1 MKTNKILSL
10 LCLLTAFFILP
21 AFEVNAREM
30 CKDGQY
36 EYYDHNSG
44 ELKCQENQVGEEGKS
59 RGCEDLNDRLG
70 DAEKCMFCPLFK
82 VLYDAA
88 HTMAETSTKTLAKPI
103 STALVVAFAVYIAFS
118 ALGYVSSFTKQDA
131 PKYLTGLLTMAF
143 KVLVVY
149 LLLDNVG
156 ELYTLFINPLLMAGL
171 DFGGNMLFGEGANTM
186 AECKAGA
193 SGTLVGILPD
203 GLYQGLECYIKAIQ
217 QEIAFGQAAGGAI
230 WCFGLKELASLNLG
244 SGFGLLGQGA
254 IVYLCSLLL
263 SFAFAFYLIDTV
275 VQLGIFGALL
285 CFLMACWPFKI
296 TSGYTSAGFKLLMN
310 AFFVFVF
317 MGVVVSINVVLIAES
332 LTNEG
337 GLGALKTALNGDD
350 IDTVKKTLD
359 WSFGGFLILLC
370 CTIFGFKF
378 CAQASAL
385 AGQFAGGGGA
395 EIGRNIGGM
404 AASAV
409 VKPAKKIGKAAVA
422 PITAAAS
429 RGASKIYDGAKYAV
443 RHPFK
448 SARAVGTG
456 IKNAGN
462 EIKNRTK
469 DAIAFAKATPV
480 QRALGMDKWAKPQ
493 TPATQDGAE
502 PPAPVQNGANPANN
516 SNTPNP
522 MMPNPANGGTGG
534 VNTPNQQNPF
544 NGTDPMAA
552 NGNIPGT
559 GGGAQAAA
567 ANQFSGN
574 IDSKTLEEARQL
586 QQKALE
592 NYEKAKTETAQA
604 FAVYHEIAEKTA
616 QAQQEVNM
624 AKAALEQAKGTP
636 QEAAAQAALQQA
648 QSKFEA
654 LHSQKAAAEAA
665 ATSSRQ
671 NMNSQAVSYHVN
683 SSKAAAYAAGNG
695 NSFDAARA
703 AAEASA
709 NNLGR
714 ITAEMDRVLDA
725 QPRPENTGTTPTNV
739 GGADGGTS
747 TLASVNPEAADGSNG
762 NYDEAVQKAM
772 QAAEEQ
778 KRLYEETKKADEE
791 MAQKQAKIKSD
802 MQRVEGEINR
812 LNGSGGG
819 KKPADNNGNDSDKLK
834 SLQNNLEQL
843 KRDMQATQNERSA
856 LQEKGNK
863 LEKTIKQQEQDIQIM
878 RSRKNTGTDNGQNK
892 KG

>member
-1 MKTNKILSL
+1 MKTNRILSL
-10 LCLLTAFFILP
+10 LCLLAAFFILP
-21 AFEVNAREM
+21 AFDVNAKEM

-59 RGCEDLNDRLG
+59 RGCEDLNGRLG

-82 VLYDAA
+82 VLYGAA
-88 HTMAETSTKTLAKPI
+88 HTMAETSTNTLAKPI
-103 STALVVAFAVYIAFS
+103 SIALVVAFAVYIAFS

-149 LLLDNVG
+149 LLLGNVG

-409 VKPAKKIGKAAVA
+409 VKPAKKIGNAAAA

-429 RGASKIYDGAKYAV
+429 RGVSKIYDGAKYAV
-443 RHPFK
+443 RHPIK
-448 SARAVGTG
+448 SARAVGSG

-469 DAIAFAKATPV
+469 DVIAFAKATPA
-480 QRALGMDKWAKPQ
+480 QKALGMDKWAKPQ
-493 TPATQDGAE
+493 TPAAQNGGAS
-502 PPAPVQNGANPANN
+502 PAPVQNEQNPANN
-516 SNTPNP
+516 
-522 MMPNPANGGTGG
+522 A
-534 VNTPNQQNPF
+534 NTPNQTPENNGANPQPNGNNQNPPKGNNEANPQNPTAQ
-544 NGTDPMAA
+544 NGQNPR
-552 NGNIPGT
+552 NPQGNTP
-559 GGGAQAAA
+559 
-567 ANQFSGN
+567 
-574 IDSKTLEEARQL
+574 DSKILEEARQM

-592 NYEKAKTETAQA
+592 NYEKAKAETAQA
-604 FAVYHEIAEKTA
+604 FAVYNEIAEKTA

-624 AKAALEQAKGTP
+624 AKAALDQAKGTP

-654 LHSQKAAAEAA
+654 LHSQKAAAEAT
-665 ATSSRQ
+665 ATASRQ

-714 ITAEMDRVLDA
+714 ITAEMDRVLEA
-725 QPRPENTGTTPTNV
+725 QPRPENTGSNPENI
-739 GGADGGTS
+739 GSAESGTS
-747 TLASVNPEAADGSNG
+747 TPDSVNPEAADGSSG

-791 MAQKQAKIKSD
+791 MAQKQAKIQSD
-802 MQRVEGEINR
+802 MQRVQNEINR
-812 LNGSGGG
+812 LNGGGS
-819 KKPADNNGNDSDKLK
+819 KKPDNKGDNDYDKLK

-843 KRDMQATQNERSA
+843 KRDMQTAQSERSA
-856 LQEKGNK
+856 LKEKGEKIEKK
-863 LEKTIKQQEQDIQIM
+863 LRQQEQDIQIM
-878 RSRKNTGTDNGQNK
+878 RGRKNAGTDNGQNK

>member
-1 MKTNKILSL
+1 MKTNRILSL
-10 LCLLTAFFILP
+10 LCLLAAFFILP
-21 AFEVNAREM
+21 AFDVNAREM

-82 VLYDAA
+82 VLYEAA
-88 HTMAETSTKTLAKPI
+88 HTMAETSTDTLAKPI
-103 STALVVAFAVYIAFS
+103 SIALVVAFAVYIAFS

-149 LLLDNVG
+149 LLLGNVG

-337 GLGALKTALNGDD
+337 GLGALKDALNNDK
-350 IDTVKKTLD
+350 IDVVKKTLD

-409 VKPAKKIGKAAVA
+409 VKPAKKIGKAAAA
-422 PITAAAS
+422 PITAAVS
-429 RGASKIYDGAKYAV
+429 RQASKAYDGVKHAV
-443 RHPFK
+443 FHPIQTAK
-448 SARAVGTG
+448 SAYSGGKKRVQ
-456 IKNAGN
+456 N
-462 EIKNRTK
+462 
-469 DAIAFAKATPV
+469 AIAFGKQNAAQK
-480 QRALGMDKWAKPQ
+480 ALGMDKWAKPQ
-493 TPATQDGAE
+493 TPAA
-502 PPAPVQNGANPANN
+502 QNGGASPASVQDSANPANN
-516 SNTPNP
+516 ANTPNP
-522 MMPNPANGGTGG
+522 TTPNPAIGGAGG

-544 NGTDPMAA
+544 NGTGPMAA
-552 NGNIPGT
+552 NGNTPGT

-567 ANQFSGN
+567 ANQFTGN
-574 IDSKTLEEARQL
+574 MDSKILEEARQM

-592 NYEKAKTETAQA
+592 NYEKAKAETAQA
-604 FAVYHEIAEKTA
+604 FAVYHEIAEKVA

-624 AKAALEQAKGTP
+624 AKAALDQAKGTP

-654 LHSQKAAAEAA
+654 LHSQKAAAEAT
-665 ATSSRQ
+665 ATASRQ

-714 ITAEMDRVLDA
+714 ITAEMDRVLEA
-725 QPRPENTGTTPTNV
+725 QPRPENTGSNPENI
-739 GGADGGTS
+739 GSADGGTS
-747 TLASVNPEAADGSNG
+747 TLDSVNPEAADGSNG

-778 KRLYEETKKADEE
+778 KRLYEETQKADEE
-791 MAQKQAKIKSD
+791 MAQKQAKIQSD
-802 MQRVEGEINR
+802 MQSVQNEIDR
-812 LNGSGGG
+812 LNGGGGG
-819 KKPADNNGNDSDKLK
+819 KKPDNKGDNDSDKLK
-834 SLQNNLEQL
+834 ALQNNLEQL

-856 LQEKGNK
+856 LKEKGDK
-863 LEKTIKQQEQDIQIM
+863 LEKTLRQQEQDIQIM
-878 RSRKNTGTDNGQNK
+878 RGRKNTGTNNGQNK

>member
-1 MKTNKILSL
+1 MKINRILPL
-10 LCLLTAFFILP
+10 LCCLFAAFFVLP
-21 AFEVNAREM
+21 ACDVNAREM

-36 EYYDHNSG
+36 EYKDTNSG
-44 ELKCQENQVGEEGKS
+44 EIMCQENQVGEEGKN

-82 VLYDAA
+82 VLYGAA
-88 HTMAETSTKTLAKPI
+88 HTMAESATNTLAKPI

-143 KVLVVY
+143 KVLVVF
-149 LLLDNVG
+149 LLLGNVE

-193 SGTLVGILPD
+193 SGTLTGILPD

-217 QEIAFGQAAGGAI
+217 REIAFGQAAGGAI
-230 WCFGLKELASLNLG
+230 WCFGLKELASLNMG
-244 SGFGLLGQGA
+244 SGFGMLGQGA

-285 CFLMACWPFKI
+285 CFLMACWPFKV
-296 TSGYTSAGFKLLMN
+296 TAGYTSAGFKLLMN
-310 AFFVFVF
+310 AFFVFIF

-337 GLGALKTALNGDD
+337 GLGALKSALNGND

-409 VKPAKKIGKAAVA
+409 VKPAKKIGKAAAKPLVDA
-422 PITAAAS
+422 GK
-429 RGASKIYDGAKYAV
+429 RQVSKVYDGVKHAV
-443 RHPFK
+443 AHPIQT
-448 SARAVGTG
+448 ARAAYKGG
-456 IKNAGN
+456 
-462 EIKNRTK
+462 KNRVQ
-469 DAIAFAKATPV
+469 AAVAFGKQNAAQK
-480 QRALGMDKWAKPQ
+480 ALGMDKWAKPT
-493 TPATQDGAE
+493 TPAAQNGSE
-502 PPAPVQNGANPANN
+502 PPVLAQDEANSQNNANALNPASGAQGGN
-516 SNTPNP
+516 NTPH
-522 MMPNPANGGTGG
+522 T
-534 VNTPNQQNPF
+534 QNSF
-544 NGTDPMAA
+544 NGTGPMAA
-552 NGNIPGT
+552 FGNASGT
-559 GGGAQAAA
+559 GGGAQGTV
-567 ANQFSGN
+567 ANQFAGN
-574 IDSKTLEEARQL
+574 MDSKILEEARQM

-592 NYEKAKTETAQA
+592 NYEKAKAETAQA
-604 FAVYHEIAEKTA
+604 FAVYNDIAEKTA

-624 AKAALEQAKGTP
+624 ANAALQQAKGTP
-636 QEAAAQAALQQA
+636 QEGAALAALQQA

-654 LHSQKAAAEAA
+654 LHSQRAAAEAT
-665 ATSSRQ
+665 ATASRQ
-671 NMNSQAVSYHVN
+671 NMNSQAVSYHV
-683 SSKAAAYAAGNG
+683 SSQKAAAYAAGNG

-714 ITAEMDRVLDA
+714 ITAEMDRVLEA
-725 QPRPENTGTTPTNV
+725 QPRPENAGANPANV
-739 GGADGGTS
+739 GGADSGDS
-747 TLASVNPEAADGSNG
+747 TLNSVNPDTAGSG
-762 NYDEAVQKAM
+762 NYDEAIQKAM

-778 KRLYEETKKADEE
+778 KHLYEETKKADEAA
-791 MAQKQAKIKSD
+791 AQKQARIQSE
-802 MQRVEGEINR
+802 MQRTQNEINR
-812 LNGSGGG
+812 LSGGG
-819 KKPADNNGNDSDKLK
+819 GSKKPNNNNNDSDKLK
-834 SLQNNLEQL
+834 SLQNTIEQL
-843 KRDMQATQNERSA
+843 KKDMLAAQTERAA
-856 LQEKGNK
+856 LKEKGEKIEKK
-863 LEKTIKQQEQDIQIM
+863 LKQQEQDIQIM
-878 RSRKNTGTDNGQNK
+878 RNRSKTGTDNGQNK

>member
-1 MKTNKILSL
+1 MKINRL
-10 LCLLTAFFILP
+10 LPLLCCLLTAFFVLS
-21 AFEVNAREM
+21 AFDVNAREM

-36 EYYDHNSG
+36 VYQDTNSG
-44 ELKCQENQVGEEGKS
+44 EIMCQENQVGEEGKS

-82 VLYDAA
+82 VLYGAA
-88 HTMAETSTKTLAKPI
+88 HTMAESATNTLAKPI

-149 LLLDNVG
+149 LLLGNVG

-193 SGTLVGILPD
+193 SGMLVGILPD

-217 QEIAFGQAAGGAI
+217 REIAFGQAAGGAI
-230 WCFGLKELASLNLG
+230 WCFGLKELASLNMG

-337 GLGALKTALNGDD
+337 GLGALKDALNNDK
-350 IDTVKKTLD
+350 IDVVKKTLD

-409 VKPAKKIGKAAVA
+409 VKPAKKIGKAAAA

-429 RGASKIYDGAKYAV
+429 RQASRIYDGAKYAV
-443 RHPFK
+443 FHPIQT
-448 SARAVGTG
+448 ARAAYTG
-456 IKNAGN
+456 GKDKVKN
-462 EIKNRTK
+462 
-469 DAIAFAKATPV
+469 AIAFGKQNAAQK
-480 QRALGMDKWAKPQ
+480 ALGMDKWAKPT
-493 TPATQDGAE
+493 TPAAQNDGE
-502 PPAPVQNGANPANN
+502 SPAPAQNEATPQNNAN
-516 SNTPNP
+516 
-522 MMPNPANGGTGG
+522 MPNPTNDTQGGN
-534 VNTPNQQNPF
+534 NTPNQQNSF
-544 NGTDPMAA
+544 NGSGPMAA
-552 NGNIPGT
+552 FSNASVT
-559 GGGAQAAA
+559 GGSTQAAA
-567 ANQFSGN
+567 ANQFTGN
-574 IDSKTLEEARQL
+574 MDSKILEEARRMRQE
-586 QQKALE
+586 ALE
-592 NYEKAKTETAQA
+592 NYEKAKAETAQA
-604 FAVYHEIAEKTA
+604 FAIYNDIAEKTA
-616 QAQQEVNM
+616 QAQQEVGM
-624 AKAALEQAKGTP
+624 AIAALEQAKGTP
-636 QEAAAQAALQQA
+636 QEGAAQAALQQA
-648 QSKFEA
+648 KSKFEA
-654 LHSQKAAAEAA
+654 LHSQKAAAEAT
-665 ATSSRQ
+665 ATASRQ
-671 NMNSQAVSYHVN
+671 NMNSQAVSFHV
-683 SSKAAAYAAGNG
+683 SSQKAAAYAAGNG
-695 NSFDAARA
+695 DSFDAAKA

-714 ITAEMDRVLDA
+714 ITAEMDRVLEA
-725 QPRPENTGTTPTNV
+725 QPRPENTGSNPENV
-739 GGADGGTS
+739 GGADNGDS
-747 TLASVNPEAADGSNG
+747 TLNSVNPEAADGSNS

-791 MAQKQAKIKSD
+791 AAQKQAKIQSD
-802 MQRVEGEINR
+802 MQKVQNEINR
-812 LNGSGGG
+812 MNG
-819 KKPADNNGNDSDKLK
+819 DNNPGRSSGDVTDRLNA
-834 SLQNNLEQL
+834 LQNNLEQL
-843 KRDMQATQNERSA
+843 KRDMQAAQTERSA
-856 LQEKGNK
+856 LKEKGEKIEKK
-863 LEKTIKQQEQDIQIM
+863 LRQQEQDIQIM
-878 RSRKNTGTDNGQNK
+878 RSRGNTGTNNGQNK

>member
-1 MKTNKILSL
+1 MSL
-10 LCLLTAFFILP
+10 LCLLAAFFILP
-21 AFEVNAREM
+21 AFDVNAREM

-59 RGCEDLNDRLG
+59 RGCEDLNDRLE

-82 VLYDAA
+82 VLYEAA
-88 HTMAETSTKTLAKPI
+88 HTMAETSTDTLAKPI

-149 LLLDNVG
+149 LLLGNVG

-193 SGTLVGILPD
+193 SGMLVGILPD

-217 QEIAFGQAAGGAI
+217 REIAFGQAAGGAI
-230 WCFGLKELASLNLG
+230 WCFGLKELASLNMG

-409 VKPAKKIGKAAVA
+409 VKPAKKIGKAAAA
-422 PITAAAS
+422 PITAAVS
-429 RGASKIYDGAKYAV
+429 RQVSKAYDGVKHAV
-443 RHPFK
+443 FHPIQTAK
-448 SARAVGTG
+448 SAYSGGKERVQ
-456 IKNAGN
+456 N
-462 EIKNRTK
+462 
-469 DAIAFAKATPV
+469 AIAFGKQNAAQK
-480 QRALGMDKWAKPQ
+480 ALGMDKWAKLQ
-493 TPATQDGAE
+493 TPAAQNGGAS
-502 PPAPVQNGANPANN
+502 PAPVQNEQNPANN
-516 SNTPNP
+516 
-522 MMPNPANGGTGG
+522 A
-534 VNTPNQQNPF
+534 NTPNQTPENNGANPQPNGNNQNPSKGNNEANLQNPTAQ
-544 NGTDPMAA
+544 NGQNPR
-552 NGNIPGT
+552 NPQGNTP
-559 GGGAQAAA
+559 
-567 ANQFSGN
+567 
-574 IDSKTLEEARQL
+574 DSKILEEARQM

-592 NYEKAKTETAQA
+592 NYEKAKAETAQA
-604 FAVYHEIAEKTA
+604 FAVYNEIAEKTA

-624 AKAALEQAKGTP
+624 AKAALDQAKGTL

-654 LHSQKAAAEAA
+654 LHSQKAAAEAT
-665 ATSSRQ
+665 ATASRQ

-714 ITAEMDRVLDA
+714 ITAEMDRVLEA
-725 QPRPENTGTTPTNV
+725 QPRPENTGSNPENI
-739 GGADGGTS
+739 GSAESGTS
-747 TLASVNPEAADGSNG
+747 TPDSVNPEAADGSSG

-791 MAQKQAKIKSD
+791 MAQKQAKIQSN
-802 MQRVEGEINR
+802 MQRVQNEINR
-812 LNGSGGG
+812 LNGGGGG
-819 KKPADNNGNDSDKLK
+819 KKPDNKGDNDSDKLK

-843 KRDMQATQNERSA
+843 KRDMQTAQSERSA
-856 LQEKGNK
+856 LKEKGDK
-863 LEKTIKQQEQDIQIM
+863 LEKTLRQQEQDIQIM
-878 RSRKNTGTDNGQNK
+878 RGRKNAGTDNGQNK

>member
-1 MKTNKILSL
+1 MSL
-10 LCLLTAFFILP
+10 LCLLAAFFILP
-21 AFEVNAREM
+21 AFDVNAREM

-36 EYYDHNSG
+36 EYTDHNSG

-82 VLYDAA
+82 VLYEAA
-88 HTMAETSTKTLAKPI
+88 HTMAETSTDTLAKPI

-149 LLLDNVG
+149 LLLGNVG

-310 AFFVFVF
+310 AFFVFIF

-337 GLGALKTALNGDD
+337 GLGALKQALNDDD
-350 IDTVKKTLD
+350 IDLVKKTLD

-409 VKPAKKIGKAAVA
+409 TKPAKKIGKAAVA

-443 RHPFK
+443 RHPIK
-448 SARAVGTG
+448 SARAVGSG

-469 DAIAFAKATPV
+469 DVIAFAKATPV

-493 TPATQDGAE
+493 TPAAQNGGE
-502 PPAPVQNGANPANN
+502 SPAPVQDGANPTPAP
-516 SNTPNP
+516 NTPNP
-522 MMPNPANGGTGG
+522 VNDGANG
-534 VNTPNQQNPF
+534 VNTPNQQNPQPDGNNQNPTPGNNEANPQNPTTQ
-544 NGTDPMAA
+544 NGQDPQ
-552 NGNIPGT
+552 GKTP
-559 GGGAQAAA
+559 
-567 ANQFSGN
+567 
-574 IDSKTLEEARQL
+574 DSKILEEARQM

-592 NYEKAKTETAQA
+592 NYEKAKAETAQA
-604 FAVYHEIAEKTA
+604 FAVYNEIAEKTA

-624 AKAALEQAKGTP
+624 AKAALDQAKGTP

-654 LHSQKAAAEAA
+654 LHSQKAVAEAT
-665 ATSSRQ
+665 ATASRQ

-714 ITAEMDRVLDA
+714 ITAEMDRVLEA
-725 QPRPENTGTTPTNV
+725 QPRPENTGSTPVNV
-739 GGADGGTS
+739 GGADDGTS
-747 TLASVNPEAADGSNG
+747 TLDSVNPEAADGSNG

-791 MAQKQAKIKSD
+791 MAQKQAKIQSD
-802 MQRVEGEINR
+802 MQRVQSEINR
-812 LNGSGGG
+812 LNGGGGG
-819 KKPADNNGNDSDKLK
+819 KKPDNKGNNDSDKLK

-843 KRDMQATQNERSA
+843 KRDMQAAQTERSV
-856 LQEKGNK
+856 LKEKGDK
-863 LEKTIKQQEQDIQIM
+863 LEKTLKQQEQDIQIM
-878 RSRKNTGTDNGQNK
+878 RGRKNTGTDNGQNK

>member
-1 MKTNKILSL
+1 MKINRILPL
-10 LCLLTAFFILP
+10 LCCLFAAFFVLP
-21 AFEVNAREM
+21 ACDVNAREM

-36 EYYDHNSG
+36 EYKDTNSG
-44 ELKCQENQVGEEGKS
+44 EIMCQENQVGEEGKN

-82 VLYDAA
+82 VLYGAA
-88 HTMAETSTKTLAKPI
+88 HTMAESATNTLAKPI

-143 KVLVVY
+143 KVLVVF
-149 LLLDNVG
+149 LLLGNVG

-193 SGTLVGILPD
+193 SGTLTGILPD

-217 QEIAFGQAAGGAI
+217 REIAFGQAAGGAI
-230 WCFGLKELASLNLG
+230 WCFGLKELASLNMG
-244 SGFGLLGQGA
+244 SGFGMLGQGA

-285 CFLMACWPFKI
+285 CFLMACWPFKV
-296 TSGYTSAGFKLLMN
+296 TAGYTSAGFKLLMN
-310 AFFVFVF
+310 AFFVFIF

-337 GLGALKTALNGDD
+337 GLGALKSALNGND

-404 AASAV
+404 AGSAV
-409 VKPAKKIGKAAVA
+409 VKPAKKIGKAAIA
-422 PITAAAS
+422 PVTAAAS
-429 RGASKIYDGAKYAV
+429 RGASKVYDGVKHAV
-443 RHPFK
+443 AHPIQT
-448 SARAVGTG
+448 ARAAYKGG
-456 IKNAGN
+456 
-462 EIKNRTK
+462 KNRVQ
-469 DAIAFAKATPV
+469 AAVAFGKQNAAQK
-480 QRALGMDKWAKPQ
+480 ALGMDKWAKPT
-493 TPATQDGAE
+493 TPAAQNGSE
-502 PPAPVQNGANPANN
+502 PPVPAQDEANSQNNANALNPASGAQGGN
-516 SNTPNP
+516 NTPH
-522 MMPNPANGGTGG
+522 T
-534 VNTPNQQNPF
+534 QNSF
-544 NGTDPMAA
+544 NGTGPMAA
-552 NGNIPGT
+552 FGNASGT
-559 GGGAQAAA
+559 GGGAQGTV
-567 ANQFSGN
+567 ANQFAGN
-574 IDSKTLEEARQL
+574 MDSKILEEARQM

-592 NYEKAKTETAQA
+592 NYEKAKAETAQA
-604 FAVYHEIAEKTA
+604 FAVYNDIAEKTA

-624 AKAALEQAKGTP
+624 ANAALQQAKGTP
-636 QEAAAQAALQQA
+636 QEGAALAALQQA

-654 LHSQKAAAEAA
+654 LHSQRAAAEAT
-665 ATSSRQ
+665 ATASRQ
-671 NMNSQAVSYHVN
+671 NMNSQAVSYHV
-683 SSKAAAYAAGNG
+683 SSQKAAAYAAGNG

-714 ITAEMDRVLDA
+714 ITAEMDRVLEA
-725 QPRPENTGTTPTNV
+725 QPRPENAGANPANV
-739 GGADGGTS
+739 GGADSGDS
-747 TLASVNPEAADGSNG
+747 TLNSVNPDTAGSG
-762 NYDEAVQKAM
+762 NYDEAIQKAM
-772 QAAEEQ
+772 QATEEQ
-778 KRLYEETKKADEE
+778 KRLYEETQKADEAA
-791 MAQKQAKIKSD
+791 AQKQAKIQSE
-802 MQRVEGEINR
+802 MQRTQNEINR
-812 LNGSGGG
+812 LSGGG
-819 KKPADNNGNDSDKLK
+819 SGKKPDNNNSDSDKLK
-834 SLQNNLEQL
+834 SLQNTIEQL
-843 KRDMQATQNERSA
+843 KKDMLAAQTERAA
-856 LQEKGNK
+856 LKEKGEKIEKK
-863 LEKTIKQQEQDIQIM
+863 LKQQEQDIQIM
-878 RSRKNTGTDNGQNK
+878 RNRSKTGTDNGQNK

>member
-1 MKTNKILSL
+1 MKINRILPL
-10 LCLLTAFFILP
+10 LCCLFAAFFVLP
-21 AFEVNAREM
+21 ACDVNAREM

-36 EYYDHNSG
+36 EYKDTNSG
-44 ELKCQENQVGEEGKS
+44 EIMCQENQVGEEGKN

-82 VLYDAA
+82 VLYGAA
-88 HTMAETSTKTLAKPI
+88 HTMAESATNTLAKPI

-143 KVLVVY
+143 KVLVVF
-149 LLLDNVG
+149 LLLGNVE

-193 SGTLVGILPD
+193 SGTLTGILPD

-217 QEIAFGQAAGGAI
+217 REIAFGQAAGGAI
-230 WCFGLKELASLNLG
+230 WCFGLKELASLNMG
-244 SGFGLLGQGA
+244 SGFGMLGQGA

-285 CFLMACWPFKI
+285 CFLMACWPFKV
-296 TSGYTSAGFKLLMN
+296 TAGYTSAGFKLLMN
-310 AFFVFVF
+310 AFFVFIF

-337 GLGALKTALNGDD
+337 GLGALKSALNGND

-404 AASAV
+404 AGSAV
-409 VKPAKKIGKAAVA
+409 VKPAKKIGKAAIA
-422 PITAAAS
+422 PVTAAAS
-429 RGASKIYDGAKYAV
+429 RGASKVYDGVKHAV
-443 RHPFK
+443 AHPIQT
-448 SARAVGTG
+448 ARAAYKGG
-456 IKNAGN
+456 
-462 EIKNRTK
+462 KNRVQ
-469 DAIAFAKATPV
+469 AAVAFGKQNAAQK
-480 QRALGMDKWAKPQ
+480 ALGMDKWAKPT
-493 TPATQDGAE
+493 TPAAQNGSE
-502 PPAPVQNGANPANN
+502 PPVPAQDEANSQNNANALNPASGAQGGNN
-516 SNTPNP
+516 TSHS
-522 MMPNPANGGTGG
+522 
-534 VNTPNQQNPF
+534 QNSF
-544 NGTDPMAA
+544 NGTGPMAA
-552 NGNIPGT
+552 FGNASGT
-559 GGGAQAAA
+559 GGGAQGTVAS
-567 ANQFSGN
+567 QFAGN
-574 IDSKTLEEARQL
+574 MDSKILEEARQM

-592 NYEKAKTETAQA
+592 NYEKAKAETAQA
-604 FAVYHEIAEKTA
+604 FAVYNDIAEKTA

-624 AKAALEQAKGTP
+624 ANAALQQAKGTP
-636 QEAAAQAALQQA
+636 QEGAAQAALQQA

-654 LHSQKAAAEAA
+654 LHSQRAAAEAT
-665 ATSSRQ
+665 ATASRQ
-671 NMNSQAVSYHVN
+671 NMNSQAVSYHV
-683 SSKAAAYAAGNG
+683 SSQKAAAYAAGNG

-714 ITAEMDRVLDA
+714 ITAEMDRVLEA
-725 QPRPENTGTTPTNV
+725 QPRPENAGSNPANV
-739 GGADGGTS
+739 GGADSGDS
-747 TLASVNPEAADGSNG
+747 TLNSVNPDTAGSG

-778 KRLYEETKKADEE
+778 KRLYEETKKADEAA
-791 MAQKQAKIKSD
+791 AQKQSRIQSE
-802 MQRVEGEINR
+802 MQRTQNEINR
-812 LNGSGGG
+812 LSGGG
-819 KKPADNNGNDSDKLK
+819 SGKKPDNNNSDSDKLK
-834 SLQNNLEQL
+834 SLQNTIEQL
-843 KRDMQATQNERSA
+843 KKDMLAAQTERAA
-856 LQEKGNK
+856 LKEKGEKIEKK
-863 LEKTIKQQEQDIQIM
+863 LKQQEQDIQIM
-878 RSRKNTGTDNGQNK
+878 RNRSKTGTDNGQNK

>member
-1 MKTNKILSL
+1 MKINRILPL
-10 LCLLTAFFILP
+10 LCCLFAAFFVLP
-21 AFEVNAREM
+21 ACDVNAREM
-30 CKDGQY
+30 CQDGQY
-36 EYYDHNSG
+36 EYKDTNSG
-44 ELKCQENQVGEEGKS
+44 EIMCQENQVGEEGKN

-82 VLYDAA
+82 VLYGAA
-88 HTMAETSTKTLAKPI
+88 HTMAESATNTLAKPI

-143 KVLVVY
+143 KVLVVF
-149 LLLDNVG
+149 LLLGNVG

-193 SGTLVGILPD
+193 SGTLTGILPD

-217 QEIAFGQAAGGAI
+217 REIAFGQAAGGAI
-230 WCFGLKELASLNLG
+230 WCFGLKELASLNMG
-244 SGFGLLGQGA
+244 SGFGMLGQGA

-285 CFLMACWPFKI
+285 CFLMACWPFKV
-296 TSGYTSAGFKLLMN
+296 TAGYTSAGFKLLMN
-310 AFFVFVF
+310 AFFVFIF

-337 GLGALKTALNGDD
+337 GLGALKSALNGND

-404 AASAV
+404 AGSAV
-409 VKPAKKIGKAAVA
+409 VKPAKKIGKAAIA
-422 PITAAAS
+422 PVTAAAS
-429 RGASKIYDGAKYAV
+429 RGVSKVYDGVKHGTGQVLKGAANAV
-443 RHPFK
+443 RHPMQA
-448 SARAVGTG
+448 ARAIQKSFNTTT
-456 IKNAGN
+456 A
-462 EIKNRTK
+462 RT
-469 DAIAFAKATPV
+469 
-480 QRALGMDKWAKPQ
+480 LGANKWAKPT
-493 TPATQDGAE
+493 TPAAQNGSE
-502 PPAPVQNGANPANN
+502 PPVPAQDEANSQNPQPIGNTPNPAQGNNGANPQNPSPTGNN
-516 SNTPNP
+516 Q
-522 MMPNPANGGTGG
+522 NPAQGNNET
-534 VNTPNQQNPF
+534 NPQNPTAQ
-544 NGTDPMAA
+544 NGQSPQG
-552 NGNIPGT
+552 NGQG
-559 GGGAQAAA
+559 
-567 ANQFSGN
+567 
-574 IDSKTLEEARQL
+574 DSNSKILEEARQM

-592 NYEKAKTETAQA
+592 NYEKAKAETAQA
-604 FAVYHEIAEKTA
+604 FAVYNDIAEKTA

-624 AKAALEQAKGTP
+624 ANAALQQAKGTP
-636 QEAAAQAALQQA
+636 QEGAAQAALQQA

-654 LHSQKAAAEAA
+654 LHSQRAAAEAT
-665 ATSSRQ
+665 ATASRQ
-671 NMNSQAVSYHVN
+671 NMNSQAVSYHV
-683 SSKAAAYAAGNG
+683 SSQKAAAYAAGNG

-714 ITAEMDRVLDA
+714 ITAEMDRVLEA
-725 QPRPENTGTTPTNV
+725 QPRPENAGANPANV
-739 GGADGGTS
+739 GGADSGDS
-747 TLASVNPEAADGSNG
+747 TLNSVNPDTAGSG

-778 KRLYEETKKADEE
+778 KRLYEETQKADEAA
-791 MAQKQAKIKSD
+791 AQKQAKIQSE
-802 MQRVEGEINR
+802 MQRTQNEINR
-812 LNGSGGG
+812 LSGGG
-819 KKPADNNGNDSDKLK
+819 SGKKPDNNNSDSDKLK
-834 SLQNNLEQL
+834 SLQNTIEQL
-843 KRDMQATQNERSA
+843 KKDMLATQAERAA
-856 LQEKGNK
+856 LKEKGEKIEKK
-863 LEKTIKQQEQDIQIM
+863 LKQQEQDIQIM
-878 RSRKNTGTDNGQNK
+878 RNRSKTGTDNGQNK